1 MIRVRYRRAGGE
13 HRLTV
18 VGHADYDHHGKDIVC
33 AGCSGV
39 VYALLGFLHDHE
51 GADLRLT
58 ASVESGQTLIH
69 WRGGETAVEAA
80 FQMAL
85 IGLAQ
90 IARRYPGH
98 VQVETGETHPEER
111 RIVSWE
117 TAHCRTST

>member
-1 MIRVRYRRAGGE
+1 MIRAQYRREGRE

-39 VYALLGFLHDHE
+39 VYALLGFLHHQRR
-51 GADLRLT
+51 ADARLT
-58 ASVESGQTLIH
+58 ARVERGETTIL
-69 WRGGETAVEAA
+69 WRGGEAAVEAA

-90 IARRYPGH
+90 IARRYPQH
-98 VQVETGETHPEER
+98 VRVDTGETHPQER
-111 RIVSWE
+111 SKVSWE
-117 TAHCRTST
+117 TEHCRTST